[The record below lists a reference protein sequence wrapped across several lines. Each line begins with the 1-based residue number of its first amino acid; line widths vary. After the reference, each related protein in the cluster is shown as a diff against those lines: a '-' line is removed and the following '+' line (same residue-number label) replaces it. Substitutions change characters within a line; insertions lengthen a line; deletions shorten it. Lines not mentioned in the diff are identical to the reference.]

1 LPAGPLAAR
10 TGTNRFGSAVPA
22 LSRRPPN
29 KRQRSS
35 TKLFGRSVLQQ
46 PTCCASKSQDLKKSK
61 IRNSIFHFPIGCSE
75 QLRFLRGWNGEAGL
89 ENYAAWRSEKLCGSF
104 EISDFPDFRI
114 FQIVIKEALHSLQLS
129 KHQTTQHSQRSNAQ
143 TLKRKA
149 METLKILKAHFPI
162 SHFLILSLTV
172 VQYMY

>member
-1 LPAGPLAAR
+1 M
-10 TGTNRFGSAVPA
+10 
-22 LSRRPPN
+22 
-29 KRQRSS
+29 
-35 TKLFGRSVLQQ
+35 
-46 PTCCASKSQDLKKSK
+46 
-61 IRNSIFHFPIGCSE
+61 
-75 QLRFLRGWNGEAGL
+75 
-89 ENYAAWRSEKLCGSF
+89 ENYAMWRSEKLCGSF

-129 KHQTTQHSQRSNAQ
+129 KHQTTQHSKRSNAQ
-143 TLKRKA
+143 ALKRRA